1 MYFTLGQAAK
11 EVGRSKGTLSNMIKT
26 GKLSVS
32 EKTAQGY
39 KIMASELFRAFPDY
53 NPQTVVIEQATTP
66 ITTPLNSDQKREI
79 ELLLERIRDKD
90 DVIDDLRRRLDDEGE
105 ERRKLTA
112 LITDLRES
120 TSRKKQ
126 SIFSSIFKK
135 TMHPK
140 AS

>member
-32 EKTAQGY
+32 EKTAKGY

-53 NPQTVVIEQATTP
+53 NPQTVVIEQS
-66 ITTPLNSDQKREI
+66 TTPLNSEQKREI

-112 LITDLRES
+112 LVTDLRES
-120 TSRKKQ
+120 ATTSKQ
-126 SIFSSIFKK
+126 SIFAALFKRRF
-135 TMHPK
+135 
-140 AS
+140 